1 MGLGALPIPNFGLS
15 TSFFPPQRGSPA
27 LISAALTSHKDL
39 SSPEKCFGPQTPQ
52 WLLKYLH
59 SLLEREGGLGKK
71 ANQKTQEKGFPEKFS
86 GKFRPQIFI
95 ENMRETA
102 PPKLRA
108 CLALRTRLS
117 T

>member
-15 TSFFPPQRGSPA
+15 TSFFPPQRGFPA

-39 SSPEKCFGPQTPQ
+39 SSPEKCFGPRTPQ

-71 ANQKTQEKGFPEKFS
+71 AIQKTQEKGFPEKFS
-86 GKFRPQIFI
+86 GKFRPQTNFH
-95 ENMRETA
+95 REHERDSPTQTESA
-102 PPKLRA
+102 SSP
-108 CLALRTRLS
+108 
-117 T
+117 